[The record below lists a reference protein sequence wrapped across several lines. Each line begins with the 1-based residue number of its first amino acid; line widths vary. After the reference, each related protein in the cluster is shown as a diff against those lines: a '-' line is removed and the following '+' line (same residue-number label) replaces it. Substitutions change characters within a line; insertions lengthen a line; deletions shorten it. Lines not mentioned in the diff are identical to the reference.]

1 MGTSCA
7 EDRRTHRQR
16 RNRQGYFRLRCSRI
30 RCTVL
35 QSFQILDIGF
45 SQIRLQD
52 PSDRLHG
59 ILTRGLNLPCKLAL
73 HFQRQVMSAAEKQ
86 HLLFQNRIQFLH
98 SHHLIQ
104 PFCELQKQ
112 TLRHG
117 IGSGYLK
124 HSRSFVPVQSF
135 HDKLVANA
143 MSEDALD
150 RVSLFP
156 M

>member
-1 MGTSCA
+1 
-7 EDRRTHRQR
+7 
-16 RNRQGYFRLRCSRI
+16 
-30 RCTVL
+30 
-35 QSFQILDIGF
+35 
-45 SQIRLQD
+45 
-52 PSDRLHG
+52 
-59 ILTRGLNLPCKLAL
+59 
-73 HFQRQVMSAAEKQ
+73 MSAAEKQ

-135 HDKLVANA
+135 HDKLVADA